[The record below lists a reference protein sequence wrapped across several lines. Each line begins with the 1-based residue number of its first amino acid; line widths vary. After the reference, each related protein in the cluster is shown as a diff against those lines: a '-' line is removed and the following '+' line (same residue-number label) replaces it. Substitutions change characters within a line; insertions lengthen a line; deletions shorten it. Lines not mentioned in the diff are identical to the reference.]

1 MGIPSKMKRSLLG
14 LLVLGMSSSVLAAP
28 LPAGTK
34 QVTSV
39 AGITEYK
46 LDNGMRVLLF
56 PDSSSAKTTVNVTY
70 LVGSRHEGYGET
82 GMAHLLE
89 HLLFKGS
96 KAHTNITKELSDHGA
111 QANGTTW
118 FDRTNYYETFP
129 SSPENLEWAL
139 SMESDRMVNS
149 FIAQKDLDS
158 EMTVVRNEFE
168 RGENDPGGI
177 LQERI
182 FSSAYLWHNY
192 GNSTIGSRADIE
204 KVPIHRLQAF
214 YKTYYQPDNALLIVA
229 GRFDV
234 DKTLASIAQKFGS
247 IPRPTRELQPTY
259 TQEPTQDGERAVEL
273 RRVGDNKVAAVAY
286 HVPAGSA
293 SDFAAVDVLGEIL
306 GDTPSGRLY
315 KALVVPKL
323 ATSVGGGAYQL
334 HDPGLLFLSASTR
347 KDGDLAKVEQVLLQ
361 TVQSFDK
368 QPPTADEVSR
378 AKAGLLKGMEA
389 TLRDSRRLAL
399 QLSEWE
405 AMSDWRMFFLYKQR
419 LEAVTPAEVAKVASD
434 YLKVSNRTVGRFL
447 PEEAPAR
454 ADIAPVDDAQLQQTL
469 NGMKVEQVVAAG
481 EDFDP
486 TPSNIKARTTYSE
499 LAPGIKLALLPKD
512 NRGET
517 VVVSIN
523 FRFNN
528 LEDSQN
534 QSDVAAFTGAMLM
547 RGTSTLTR
555 EQIKDK
561 LTALEASGSVSGDV
575 NSVSASFSTTREN
588 LPEVI
593 KLSAQLMK
601 DPIFPAEELDT
612 MREGYLASLEESE
625 SDPESRASLLFSQQL
640 DPYPKGDPRAQT
652 TPQEDAAAAKTIT
665 VEQMK
670 AFHKKFYGAERGE
683 VTVVGDFDPKV
694 IEPLLKEQFVGWK
707 AQGNVPYARLVDKVK
722 TDVKPNDQAVN
733 LPDKSN
739 AVYLAGLSF
748 PLTDE
753 DPDYAALRL
762 GNYMLGGGFLNSRLA
777 NRVRQ
782 QEGLSYSIRSS
793 LTADSQDPV
802 AGFSV
807 YAIAAP
813 ENIEKVKKAVAE
825 EMARAIKDGFT
836 AEEVEA
842 AKKGYL
848 ESLKVQRSQ
857 DGSLLGLVSGYMY
870 LERDIEWLNA
880 WEAKITALTGKEI
893 QQALGRHVDPAK
905 MIVVTSG
912 TFKK

>member
-1 MGIPSKMKRSLLG
+1 MGIPSQLKRSLVG
-14 LLVLGMSSSVLAAP
+14 LLVLGMSTSVLAAP

-34 QVTSV
+34 EVTAV
-39 AGITEYK
+39 AGITEYR

-89 HLLFKGS
+89 HLMFKGS

-139 SMESDRMVNS
+139 SMEADRMVNS

-168 RGENDPGGI
+168 RGENDPGSI

-204 KVPIHRLQAF
+204 RVPIHRLQAF
-214 YKTYYQPDNALLIVA
+214 YKYYYQPDNALLIVA
-229 GRFDV
+229 GRFDPET
-234 DKTLASIAQKFGS
+234 TLASIAKKFGS
-247 IPRPTRELQPTY
+247 IPRPTRELQGTY

-273 RRVGDNKVAAVAY
+273 RRVGDTKVAAVAY
-286 HVPAGSA
+286 HIPAGSA
-293 SDFAAVDVLGEIL
+293 DDFAAVDVLGEIL

-323 ATSVGGGAYQL
+323 ATAVGGGAYQL

-361 TVQSFDK
+361 TVQGFDK
-368 QPPTADEVSR
+368 QPPTEDEVKR
-378 AKAGLLKGMEA
+378 AKASLLKGMEA

-405 AMSDWRMFFLYKQR
+405 SMSDWRMFFLYKQR
-419 LEAVTPAEVAKVASD
+419 LEAVTPADVTKVAQD

-454 ADIAPVDDAQLQQTL
+454 ADIAPVDDAKLQQTL
-469 NGMKVEQVVAAG
+469 TSMKVEQVVAAG

-486 TPSNIKARTTYSE
+486 TPDNIKARTTYSE

-517 VVVSIN
+517 VVVSLN

-534 QSDVAAFTGAMLM
+534 QSDLAAFTGAMLM
-547 RGTSTLTR
+547 RGTSTMTR

-601 DPIFPAEELDT
+601 DPTFPVEELDT
-612 MREGYLASLEESE
+612 MREAYLASLEESE

-665 VEQMK
+665 VDQMK

-707 AQGNVPYARLVDKVK
+707 SQGNVPYARLVDKIK
-722 TDVKPNDQAVN
+722 TDVKPSDQAIN

-753 DPDYAALRL
+753 HPDYAALRL

-825 EMARAIKDGFT
+825 ELNRAVKDGFT

-857 DGSLLGLVSGYMY
+857 DGSLLGLLSSYMY
-870 LERDIEWLNA
+870 IERDVDWLNK
-880 WEAKITALTGKEI
+880 WEAKINSLSAKEI
-893 QQALGRHVDPAK
+893 QDALSRHVKPAD
-905 MIVVTSG
+905 MVVVTSG